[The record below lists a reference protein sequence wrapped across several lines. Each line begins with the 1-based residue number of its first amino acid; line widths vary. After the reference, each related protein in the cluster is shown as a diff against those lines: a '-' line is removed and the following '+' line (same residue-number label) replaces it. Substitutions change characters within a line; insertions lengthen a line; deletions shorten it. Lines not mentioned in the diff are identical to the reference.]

1 MELYI
6 TNEQYSL
13 FLRSFTALAFVP
25 QDRIAEYFK
34 HLCDSVPEDAPTGVH
49 DFIDYVADTYVGK
62 EVYERAENQG
72 EGLVLRLR
80 RPRWKEPKFAPRLW
94 SVYERVLNDEP
105 RTTNMLEGWHRRFST
120 VVAKH
125 HPNIYDFIGCLRAE

>member
-1 MELYI
+1 MSPHVFFHLAQAHWRKIQNLGLMEFYI

-94 SVYERVLNDEP
+94 SLYERVLNDEP
-105 RTTNMLEGWHRRFST
+105 ITIS
-120 VVAKH
+120 
-125 HPNIYDFIGCLRAE
+125 